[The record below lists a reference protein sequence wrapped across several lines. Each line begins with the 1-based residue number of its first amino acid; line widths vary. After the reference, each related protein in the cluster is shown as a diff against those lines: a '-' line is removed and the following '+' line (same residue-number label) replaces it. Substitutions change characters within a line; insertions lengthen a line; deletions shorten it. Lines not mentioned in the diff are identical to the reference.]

1 MTPRPILRSA
11 AQRGALLLGLLG
23 LLVLPAACDRPP
35 SADSLQE
42 WTKSD
47 HHSNDDDKA
56 AAAAAMAGGAGQV
69 ARPAT
74 GAPAGG
80 DVAQLVDI
88 TWRQQCTNCHGPMGR
103 GDGQIGPMVQAPD
116 LTRPDWQSKVT
127 DAEMVATIKSGRNRM
142 PAFNL
147 PDPVLSGL
155 VARIR
160 SLQAH

>member
-1 MTPRPILRSA
+1 MTPRLLLRSA
-11 AQRGALLLGLLG
+11 AKRAGAA
-23 LLVLPAACDRPP
+23 LLVLLAEVVACDRAP
-35 SADSLQE
+35 SADSLPE

-47 HHSNDDDKA
+47 HHSNDDDKLA
-56 AAAAAMAGGAGQV
+56 AGGGPSPGAGQV
-69 ARPAT
+69 GRPPT

-116 LTRPDWQSKVT
+116 LTRADWQAKVS
-127 DAEMVATIKSGRNRM
+127 DAELAATIKSGRNKM

-147 PDPVLSGL
+147 PDSVLTGL

-160 SLQAH
+160 SLKAR